1 MYFLDFETEQPVIPK
16 YKGTHP
22 YQQVPFQYSLHIIE
36 HENGPLLHTE
46 FLGDSVAD
54 PRRALAEQLC
64 RDIPMNVCVLAYN
77 KAFECTRLREM
88 AEAFPDLSAHLL
100 NIKDNIKDLLDPIP
114 T

>member
-54 PRRALAEQLC
+54 PR
-64 RDIPMNVCVLAYN
+64 I
-77 KAFECTRLREM
+77 
-88 AEAFPDLSAHLL
+88 
-100 NIKDNIKDLLDPIP
+100 LLDSPEFGIMGKG
-114 T
+114 